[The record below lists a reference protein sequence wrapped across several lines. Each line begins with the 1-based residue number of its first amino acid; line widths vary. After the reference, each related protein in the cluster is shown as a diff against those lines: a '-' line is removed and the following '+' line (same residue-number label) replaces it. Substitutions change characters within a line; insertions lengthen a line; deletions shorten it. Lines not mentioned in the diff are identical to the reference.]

1 MYNSHSKGISY
12 TAGFFMLIA
21 FAVTGSILAG
31 IISIPVWTNMTGQSF
46 TNMEKGISDPAN
58 SNAVKVIQSIAAI
71 VGFLLPTL
79 FTAKLMSRKPIRLLG
94 FTGKSTATEAALV
107 IGIMITAL
115 FVSGGLA
122 WLNEQI
128 PITESLKKTFD
139 KMEGDYN
146 KQAEAI
152 LSLNST
158 WDYLL
163 AIIIMAFLPAL
174 CEETLFRGGLQN
186 FLNRSTH
193 NAWISVI
200 IVSILFSLAHF
211 SYYGFL
217 SRVFLGVMLG
227 LIYYFS
233 GKIWLSILAHFA
245 NNALAITAVYIY
257 KLQGKPMAEAIKEGN
272 DTAYW
277 GFIAIP
283 VVILL
288 LVLFKKY
295 ARKPEEELPPP
306 GKNEELRN
314 TPFY

>member
-1 MYNSHSKGISY
+1 MYDSHSKGISY
-12 TAGFFMLIA
+12 KAGFFMLIA
-21 FAVTGSILAG
+21 FAIAGSILAG
-31 IISIPVWTNMTGQSF
+31 ILSIPVWTNMTGLPITS
-46 TNMEKGISDPAN
+46 MEKAISDPVN
-58 SNAVKVIQSIAAI
+58 SNAVKVIQCISAI
-71 VGFLLPTL
+71 FGFFLPTL
-79 FTAKLMSRKPIRLLG
+79 LTAKMMSRKPFRLLG
-94 FTGKSTATEAALV
+94 FTGNSNFTEASLV
-107 IGIMITAL
+107 IGIMLTAL
-115 FVSGGLA
+115 FVSGGFA

-128 PITESLKKTFD
+128 PITESLRKTFD

-158 WDYLL
+158 VDYVV
-163 AIIIMAFLPAL
+163 AILVMAFLPAL

-186 FLNRSTH
+186 FLTRSTR
-193 NAWISVI
+193 NVWLSVI
-200 IVSILFSLAHF
+200 IVSILFSIAHF

-233 GKIWLSILAHFA
+233 GKIWLSILAHFV
-245 NNALAITAVYIY
+245 NNALAITVVYIY

-277 GFIAIP
+277 GFIALP

-295 ARKPEEELPPP
+295 ARKPEEELPPAD
-306 GKNEELRN
+306 KNEELRN

>member
-1 MYNSHSKGISY
+1 MYDSHSKGISN

-21 FAVTGSILAG
+21 FAVAGSILAG
-31 IISIPVWTNMTGQSF
+31 ILSIPVWTSMTGQSI

-71 VGFLLPTL
+71 MGFLLPTL
-79 FTAKLMSRKPIRLLG
+79 LTAKMMSYKPYRLLG
-94 FTGKSTATEAALV
+94 FHGKSNITEVAIV
-107 IGIMITAL
+107 IGIIITAL
-115 FVSGGLA
+115 FVSGGFA

-128 PITESLKKTFD
+128 PISGSWKKIFD

-158 WDYLL
+158 VDYLI
-163 AIIIMAFLPAL
+163 AIIVMAVLPAI
-174 CEETLFRGGLQN
+174 CEEALFRGGLQN
-186 FLNRSTH
+186 FLTRATRNI
-193 NAWISVI
+193 WLSVI

-227 LIYYFS
+227 LIYFFS
-233 GKIWLSILAHFA
+233 GKLWLSILAHFV
-245 NNALAITAVYIY
+245 NNALAITVVYIY

-272 DTAYW
+272 DAAYW
-277 GFIAIP
+277 GFVALP

-295 ARKPEEELPPP
+295 ARKPEEELPPA

>member
-1 MYNSHSKGISY
+1 MYDSHSKGISY

-21 FAVTGSILAG
+21 FAVAGSILAG
-31 IISIPVWTNMTGQSF
+31 IISLPVWTSMTGQSF
-46 TNMEKGISDPAN
+46 TTMEKGISDPAN

-71 VGFLLPTL
+71 FGFFLPTL
-79 FTAKLMSRKPIRLLG
+79 LTAKLMSRKPFRLLG
-94 FTGKSTATEAALV
+94 FEGKSNVSEAGLV
-107 IGIMITAL
+107 IAIMLTAL
-115 FVSGGLA
+115 FVSGGFA

-152 LSLNST
+152 LSLNNT
-158 WDYLL
+158 ADYFIALL
-163 AIIIMAFLPAL
+163 VMAFLPAL

-186 FLNRSTH
+186 FLTRATRSI
-193 NAWISVI
+193 WLSVI
-200 IVSILFSLAHF
+200 VVSILFSIAHF

-217 SRVFLGVMLG
+217 SRVFLGVVLG

-233 GKIWLSILAHFA
+233 GKLWLSILAHFV
-245 NNALAITAVYIY
+245 NNALAITAVYVY
-257 KLQGKPMAEAIKEGN
+257 KLQGKPMAEAMKEGN
-272 DTAYW
+272 DTAFW
-277 GFIAIP
+277 GFMALP
-283 VVILL
+283 VLILL
-288 LVLFKKY
+288 VVLFKKY
-295 ARKPEEELPPP
+295 VKKPEEELPPP

>member
-1 MYNSHSKGISY
+1 MYDSHSKGISY

-21 FAVTGSILAG
+21 FAVAGSILAG
-31 IISIPVWTNMTGQSF
+31 IISIPVWTGMTGQSI

-58 SNAVKVIQSIAAI
+58 SNAVKVIQTISAI

-79 FTAKLMSRKPIRLLG
+79 LTAKMMSYKPFQLLG
-94 FTGKSTATEAALV
+94 FRGKSNITEAAIV
-107 IGIMITAL
+107 IGIIFTAL
-115 FVSGGLA
+115 FVSGGFA

-128 PITESLKKTFD
+128 PITDSLKKTFD

-152 LSLNST
+152 LSLKNT
-158 WDYLL
+158 VDYLL
-163 AIIIMAFLPAL
+163 AILIMAFLPAL

-186 FLNRSTH
+186 FLARATRS
-193 NAWISVI
+193 AWFSI
-200 IVSILFSLAHF
+200 IVVSILFSLAHF

-217 SRVFLGVMLG
+217 SRVYLGIMLG
-227 LIYYFS
+227 LIYHIS
-233 GKIWLSILAHFA
+233 GKLWLSILAHFV
-245 NNALAITAVYIY
+245 NNALAITVVYVY

-277 GFIAIP
+277 GFLALP

-288 LVLFKKY
+288 LVLLKKNTV
-295 ARKPEEELPPP
+295 KPAEELPSAD
-306 GKNEELRN
+306 KNEELRN